1 MNKQTTITEAAEIIG
16 ISRAAVWQA
25 VKQGIIDANKI
36 GPIWILDRNSVLQYK
51 QKREESETGKY
62 PRRDR

>member
-1 MNKQTTITEAAEIIG
+1 MNNQITITEAAKTIG

-36 GPIWILDRNSVLQYK
+36 GPIWVLDYNSVLLYK
-51 QKREESETGKY
+51 QKREISKTGKY
-62 PRRDR
+62 PRKDK